1 MTIRNFNSI
10 YSSKST
16 DIEHGDNG
24 VNKVFEDQWDNRF
37 EGLTLFNSQVSI
49 NKSLFVNAK
58 MLANHL
64 DVNGILNT
72 KTLVVSE
79 FTTLNGPSTF
89 NETLTINGHVQENG
103 VDVGDALNVNR
114 GPSTFND
121 TLNVNCASTLTGALN
136 VTGASTLTGSLDVTG
151 ASTLTGAVSC
161 NNSLEVTGASTSSG
175 LTLTVIGPAGV
186 NGNLGVDGICNF
198 ETVVCND
205 SLEVTGAS
213 TTLRGSLDVTGVST
227 FNGAVSCVS
236 TLGVTGAVTLSD
248 ALTVNGGS
256 TLNNITGPGKAL
268 NVIGNGIDHALYVT
282 GSTVVDGTL
291 GVTGVCH
298 LEGVVCQNSLEVT
311 GASTTLRGSLDVTG
325 VSTFNGAV
333 ECKSILKGPSEF
345 IIDPSPFEDN
355 DGTVIIKGNLTVQGN
370 TTTVNSSN
378 LDIKDVN
385 ITLAKESTSPV
396 HSDGAGLTINLGA
409 DTTAA
414 TLLYESN
421 QDNFLL
427 NKQIRLNADPV
438 DENDLARKN
447 YVNKGENI
455 NNNSIG
461 FEKLKGFK
469 LKVITDSDVSD
480 IDLTDIDLTVPCVL
494 YVLNKKESLDPTSA
508 MLGTYEFVLYPGFS
522 MHVYDGT
529 VWSSEL

>member
-161 NNSLEVTGASTSSG
+161 N
-175 LTLTVIGPAGV
+175 
-186 NGNLGVDGICNF
+186 
-198 ETVVCND
+198 
-205 SLEVTGAS
+205 
-213 TTLRGSLDVTGVST
+213 
-227 FNGAVSCVS
+227 
-236 TLGVTGAVTLSD
+236 
-248 ALTVNGGS
+248 
-256 TLNNITGPGKAL
+256 
-268 NVIGNGIDHALYVT
+268 
-282 GSTVVDGTL
+282 
-291 GVTGVCH
+291 
-298 LEGVVCQNSLEVT
+298 NSLEVT

>member
-16 DIEHGDNG
+16 DISQVDND
-24 VNKVFEDQWDNRF
+24 VNQVFEDQWDNRF

-49 NKSLFVNAK
+49 NKSLFVNARLHAEQLSVNQNAVMK
-58 MLANHL
+58 SHANVWGEFDAAGGNNGL
-64 DVNGILNT
+64 ITLGTNEVGQVEIRNILYVNGN
-72 KTLVVSE
+72 
-79 FTTLNGPSTF
+79 
-89 NETLTINGHVQENG
+89 
-103 VDVGDALNVNR
+103 
-114 GPSTFND
+114 
-121 TLNVNCASTLTGALN
+121 
-136 VTGASTLTGSLDVTG
+136 
-151 ASTLTGAVSC
+151 STLTGAVSC
-161 NNSLEVTGASTSSG
+161 VSTLGVTGAVTLSDA
-175 LTLTVIGPAGV
+175 LTVNGGSTLNITGPGKALNVIG
-186 NGNLGVDGICNF
+186 NGIDHALYVTGKTTVDGILGVTGVCNL
-198 ETVVCND
+198 EAVVCND

-227 FNGAVSCVS
+227 FNGA
-236 TLGVTGAVTLSD
+236 L
-248 ALTVNGGS
+248 
-256 TLNNITGPGKAL
+256 
-268 NVIGNGIDHALYVT
+268 
-282 GSTVVDGTL
+282 
-291 GVTGVCH
+291 
-298 LEGVVCQNSLEVT
+298 
-311 GASTTLRGSLDVTG
+311 
-325 VSTFNGAV
+325 

-427 NKQIRLNADPV
+427 NKQIRLNADPLNG
-438 DENDLARKN
+438 NDLARKS
-447 YVNKGENI
+447 YVNNGANI
-455 NNNSIG
+455 NDNSIG
-461 FEKLKGFK
+461 FNKLKGFK
-469 LKVITDSDVSD
+469 LKVITDSDD

-494 YVLNKKESLDPTSA
+494 YVLNKKESLNPTSA
-508 MLGTYEFVLYPGFS
+508 MLGGYEFVLYPGFS